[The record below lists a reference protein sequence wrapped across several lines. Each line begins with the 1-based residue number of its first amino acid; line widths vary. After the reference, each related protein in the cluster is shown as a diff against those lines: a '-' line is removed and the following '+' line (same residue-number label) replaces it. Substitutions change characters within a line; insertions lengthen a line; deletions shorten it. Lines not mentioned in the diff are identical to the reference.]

1 MIYLNNIDMR
11 KTLTIRLEE
20 NLHKNAK
27 YKCKQK
33 FGISLSALI
42 KVFLASFTSQNGVG
56 FYIGDDDICQ
66 LFERWLREKAERKVN
81 PNGFA
86 VYRPRLKDLYD
97 LGNRKTRFK
106 FD

>member
-1 MIYLNNIDMR
+1 MKKI
-11 KTLTIRLEE
+11 TILLEDK
-20 NLHKNAK
+20 LHQNAK
-27 YKCKQK
+27 QKCKEK
-33 FGISLSALI
+33 FNISLSALI
-42 KVFLASFTSQNGVG
+42 KVFLASFTSQKGVG

-97 LGNRKTRFK
+97 LGNRKSRCK
-106 FD
+106 FY